1 MNIVIVGGGT
11 AGWLA
16 ALMISKTQPNHQ
28 ITLIESSAIGIVG
41 AGEGS
46 TGTLTGVIQGLL
58 WDYGLSEREFLNKT
72 NATIKLGI
80 KHKDWKVIGHEYI
93 APIDGPSEGMF
104 GSSKH
109 LLHALANN
117 LPFHTASANGKLIEE
132 SLSPF
137 YVFED
142 GLANNST
149 HSHHFDAFLVGK
161 YFKEKAGMSVKSVDA
176 KIVDAVVDEQGFIS
190 SVVLDD
196 GSSIDGD
203 FFIDASGFG
212 RVLPKKLG
220 IDWVSYKKYLPV
232 NTAMPFILPYKE
244 GQKIEPLTT
253 AWAQKNGWMW
263 MIPTQD
269 RIGCGYVFDSTYTSN
284 ESAQKE
290 IESALGQEIEPIRF
304 LNFDAGRS
312 EKFWVNNC
320 LVIGLSAAFL
330 EPLEATSIHSTILQ
344 LNSFIFNYLR
354 DTSKETCNQGSI
366 KIYNEKTIKMY
377 EGFKDF
383 LSVHYASS
391 RVDSDFWLEIS
402 KPERRTD
409 FALNVLQTSK
419 VRSLKSIDFDTY
431 PGFAG
436 PQLYNW
442 VLAGLG
448 YLTKESAIKELEFY
462 GQTENAA
469 LEYSADMYNFDK
481 IKTSFLGNT
490 ALITQL
496 RRGLI

>member
-1 MNIVIVGGGT
+1 
-11 AGWLA
+11 
-16 ALMISKTQPNHQ
+16 
-28 ITLIESSAIGIVG
+28 
-41 AGEGS
+41 
-46 TGTLTGVIQGLL
+46 
-58 WDYGLSEREFLNKT
+58 
-72 NATIKLGI
+72 
-80 KHKDWKVIGHEYI
+80 
-93 APIDGPSEGMF
+93 
-104 GSSKH
+104 
-109 LLHALANN
+109 
-117 LPFHTASANGKLIEE
+117 
-132 SLSPF
+132 
-137 YVFED
+137 
-142 GLANNST
+142 
-149 HSHHFDAFLVGK
+149 
-161 YFKEKAGMSVKSVDA
+161 
-176 KIVDAVVDEQGFIS
+176 
-190 SVVLDD
+190 
-196 GSSIDGD
+196 
-203 FFIDASGFG
+203 
-212 RVLPKKLG
+212 
-220 IDWVSYKKYLPV
+220 
-232 NTAMPFILPYKE
+232 
-244 GQKIEPLTT
+244 
-253 AWAQKNGWMW
+253 
-263 MIPTQD
+263 
-269 RIGCGYVFDSTYTSN
+269 
-284 ESAQKE
+284 
-290 IESALGQEIEPIRF
+290 
-304 LNFDAGRS
+304 
-312 EKFWVNNC
+312 
-320 LVIGLSAAFL
+320 L